1 MKDEIL
7 RLLLWE
13 DFEHRSQ
20 AQSARKWP
28 QSRTREPQREE
39 KSGEDV
45 VTALTAILTPPK
57 PKKTPADVLRD
68 LLSPAVAAQPAT
80 MVPPSPRVFLSCD
93 YCGRAG
99 HGRDRCFQIHPD
111 MRPK

>member
-7 RLLLWE
+7 RLLMWE
-13 DFEHRSQ
+13 DFEHRS
-20 AQSARKWP
+20 SAPSPRKWP
-28 QSRTREPQREE
+28 PSRAREPHREE
-39 KSGEDV
+39 KTGEDV
-45 VTALTAILTPPK
+45 MTALSALLSPPK

-68 LLSPAVAAQPAT
+68 LLSPTVPAQAPSAVP
-80 MVPPSPRVFLSCD
+80 PRVFLSCD

-99 HGRDRCFQIHPD
+99 HGRDRCFQLHPD